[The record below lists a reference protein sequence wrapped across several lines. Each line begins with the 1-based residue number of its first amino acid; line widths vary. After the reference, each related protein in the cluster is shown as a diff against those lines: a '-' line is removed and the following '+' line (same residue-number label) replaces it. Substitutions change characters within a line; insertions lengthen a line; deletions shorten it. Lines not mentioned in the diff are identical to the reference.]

1 MRKRTRLGYFA
12 AALVLVL
19 AASAAYAA
27 DTNAYQRMVATLDSL
42 KTYQA
47 TVHSTISIQ
56 PVTGQGRP
64 NTVNSVETIV
74 YERPNKLSV
83 KAVGLMGG
91 MQMVSDGKAMYQY
104 SSLANQY
111 TQKPAPASLLRQ
123 LLYNGAASSFKQVGT
138 TALNGI
144 PVIELAGTQSTPQG
158 SAKTTL
164 YIGTEDHLPYRIRV
178 VLPHLPGQEG
188 SAFRMVSVQDFSN
201 QRVNM
206 PVPMSAFRFT
216 PPANSTKVSSLGF
229 SGQTG
234 SMAGMPGLP

>member
-1 MRKRTRLGYFA
+1 MRKPTRLAFFA

-19 AASAAYAA
+19 SASPAYAA
-27 DTNAYQRMVATLDSL
+27 DTNAYQRMVATLNAL

-47 TVHSTISIQ
+47 TVHSTISLQ
-56 PVTGQGRP
+56 PVSGQGRP
-64 NTVNSVETIV
+64 NTISFVETIV

-83 KAVGLMGG
+83 KAVGGMGG
-91 MQMVSDGKAMYQY
+91 MQMVSDGKVMYQY

-111 TQKPAPASLLRQ
+111 TQRPAPANLLRQ
-123 LLYNGAASSFKQVGT
+123 VLYNGAASSFKQEGT
-138 TALNGI
+138 TTLNGI
-144 PVIELAGTQSTPQG
+144 PVIELAGTRSTPQG
-158 SAKTTL
+158 RAKTTL
-164 YIGTEDHLPYRIRV
+164 YVGTKDHLPYRIRV

-201 QRVNM
+201 QRVNI

-229 SGQTG
+229 GRQTG
-234 SMAGMPGLP
+234 SAMGMPGLP